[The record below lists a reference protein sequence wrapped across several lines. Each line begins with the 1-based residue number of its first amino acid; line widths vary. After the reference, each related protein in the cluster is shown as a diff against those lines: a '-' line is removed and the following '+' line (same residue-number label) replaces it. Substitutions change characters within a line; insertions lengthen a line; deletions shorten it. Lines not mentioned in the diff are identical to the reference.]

1 MLSTERHLAGS
12 SPYLTSVLLWGLHVH
27 NNVNHCC
34 QEYVSCESCL
44 HCPSSMWPL
53 DLPVLPQGIKEDRHL
68 GLSHAYYMM
77 HKAGQGV
84 GLLQHT

>member
-1 MLSTERHLAGS
+1 
-12 SPYLTSVLLWGLHVH
+12 
-27 NNVNHCC
+27 
-34 QEYVSCESCL
+34 
-44 HCPSSMWPL
+44 MWPL

-84 GLLQHT
+84 GLLQRT